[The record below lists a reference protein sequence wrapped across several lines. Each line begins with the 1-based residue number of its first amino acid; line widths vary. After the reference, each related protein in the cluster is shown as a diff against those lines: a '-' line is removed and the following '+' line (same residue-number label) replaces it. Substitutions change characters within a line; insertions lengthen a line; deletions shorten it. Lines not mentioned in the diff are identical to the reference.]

1 MSDREDA
8 NFDGEEQVARGN
20 GQENVLETVD
30 TGTEEKRKRTFT
42 EKGYRYQLDVK
53 MSNLKSKRS
62 DLIKVTRST
71 LLQRGQSVDVNVF
84 KHQLRKAQ
92 VLYAEFQDVVDEG
105 KVFENPDENFEEIR
119 RIVERTDRE
128 WLNFESDIRAEIEH
142 LEFIEQ
148 QKIETGSV
156 ISTRSSHSSRKG
168 RARSITSKLD
178 PIGSVKGERLQL
190 QKEEAALKVKLAF
203 AEEEKR
209 LKMENKRAEL
219 MNLEQ
224 QETLEELGI
233 KSERAQNQAR
243 LNVCKLAEKDEAI
256 ESEQDLG
263 SVPPIDKE
271 RDLDKFFRSLPSR
284 TNIDQTP
291 SHQYPIHSFSQVEN
305 FQPTAGPPGVDHATH
320 STLSPHVTPF
330 TPQSSILEKC
340 MDKLV
345 ETSNRLVAATMEQ
358 NLVNRQLAIAGQLPR
373 ISIPVF
379 HGDPLQYPSWNSSFC
394 ALIDSKFMDA
404 RTKLNF
410 LNQYVSGKPK
420 QVVEQYIL
428 IGTEDAY
435 QSARALLQERYGNC
449 NVVGSAFINKLDN
462 WPKISTRD
470 AEALRDLSDFLQKI
484 SVARET
490 TPSLAVLDFAK
501 ENVRILAKLP
511 PQIQSKWRGI
521 VQKYRVSKGDGS
533 YPPFLQFAAFVRE
546 CAERANIPE
555 LEELPKTKE
564 IINPEKI
571 LRVLESDFVES
582 SASKKPY
589 SIEDHRFLTI
599 LENGIVKKADGH
611 YEMPLPLKSDQ
622 ISLPFNRQLAF
633 KRWHQLLARFKRNPK
648 YLEDYRAFMRDVIAL
663 CAERVPADRLKVQ
676 DGKVNYV
683 PHTGVYHPKKPQ
695 QIRVV
700 FDCSAQFE
708 GVSLNDYLLQGPDQ
722 MNTLLGILC
731 RFRQESVAFM
741 TDIKSMFHQF
751 IVTEDH
757 RDLLRFLW
765 WEDGDPKKN
774 VVEYRMKVHLFG
786 ATSSPGCA
794 NFGLKRAADD
804 GENDFG
810 REAASF
816 KLDGFYVDDG
826 LKSVPTVE
834 KAVALIK
841 ASKGICAKA
850 GLKLHKIMSNSR
862 KVLERVPL
870 EERAHGVKE
879 LDLDVDPLPLER
891 ALGVMWCVEN
901 DSFKFRIELRDRPS
915 TRRGILSTVSS
926 IYDPSGLKGKQI
938 LQQMCKDKLDWDSPL
953 PESLR
958 PQWEKW
964 RQDILNLEQL
974 EIQRCFKPQDFGQI
988 QASELHH
995 FSDASV
1001 EGYGQ
1006 CSYLRVVN
1014 TSNQVHCSFV
1024 VGKARVVPLKQVTV
1038 PRLELTAAT
1047 ISVRVSEFLRQ
1058 ELSYKNVKEYFW
1070 TDSDIVLGY
1079 INNDAKRFHVF
1090 VANRVQQI
1098 RDLTE
1103 PSSWLH
1109 VDTEVNPADH
1119 ASRGLTA
1126 SQLLQGS
1133 SWLTGPEFLWESGPF
1148 QPKKTR
1154 GHPIDKNDPEVKK
1167 AHVFKTHAGGAITQS
1182 FLLFRSDRLHH
1193 ISSWQR
1199 VLKAVAFCLRLKTKL
1214 LSRELKSSSHR
1225 QTSAT
1230 NDKPLLKA
1238 AVTVAELQTA
1248 EKEVLKIVQREQ
1260 FHEEIQVL
1268 EILKLVGEEPDRKTA
1283 RQRNVAI
1290 KRSSCLYRLDP
1301 FLDEDGL
1308 IRVGGR
1314 IKRAKL
1320 PFGTKHPVV
1329 LPRKSHITALLIR
1342 FCHVKVNHM
1351 GRGITHNELRQRGYW
1366 VVGGSSA
1373 VSNCISR
1380 CVTCRKLRGCL
1391 QFQKMADL
1399 PLDRVEPSLPFS
1411 YCTVDFFGPFLIKE
1425 KRSKVKRYGVIFTCM
1440 ASRSVHLEMANS
1452 LDTSSFINALC
1463 RFLNRRGPIRELR
1476 CDQGTNFVG
1485 ARNELKAALKE
1496 LDQERL
1502 GEYLVENGCDWIPFE
1517 TNTPHSS
1524 HMGGVWERLIRTIR
1538 SALETLLLNAG
1549 TQFKRRSLQNV
1560 LDGSRMHCEL
1570 QTPHYQLPE

>member
-1 MSDREDA
+1 MPYDPKVEVSLLIGNNCPSVVRPREVLVGGEDDPYDQRSLLGWGIIVKVCKSTSDRAKNEGVCNKA
-8 NFDGEEQVARGN
+8 LVS
-20 GQENVLETVD
+20 ETY
-30 TGTEEKRKRTFT
+30 EHFA
-42 EKGYRYQLDVK
+42 L
-53 MSNLKSKRS
+53 
-62 DLIKVTRST
+62 ST
-71 LLQRGQSVDVNVF
+71 
-84 KHQLRKAQ
+84 KA
-92 VLYAEFQDVVDEG
+92 
-105 KVFENPDENFEEIR
+105 
-119 RIVERTDRE
+119 
-128 WLNFESDIRAEIEH
+128 
-142 LEFIEQ
+142 
-148 QKIETGSV
+148 
-156 ISTRSSHSSRKG
+156 
-168 RARSITSKLD
+168 
-178 PIGSVKGERLQL
+178 
-190 QKEEAALKVKLAF
+190 
-203 AEEEKR
+203 
-209 LKMENKRAEL
+209 
-219 MNLEQ
+219 
-224 QETLEELGI
+224 
-233 KSERAQNQAR
+233 
-243 LNVCKLAEKDEAI
+243 
-256 ESEQDLG
+256 
-263 SVPPIDKE
+263 
-271 RDLDKFFRSLPSR
+271 
-284 TNIDQTP
+284 
-291 SHQYPIHSFSQVEN
+291 
-305 FQPTAGPPGVDHATH
+305 
-320 STLSPHVTPF
+320 
-330 TPQSSILEKC
+330 
-340 MDKLV
+340 
-345 ETSNRLVAATMEQ
+345 
-358 NLVNRQLAIAGQLPR
+358 
-373 ISIPVF
+373 
-379 HGDPLQYPSWNSSFC
+379 
-394 ALIDSKFMDA
+394 
-404 RTKLNF
+404 
-410 LNQYVSGKPK
+410 
-420 QVVEQYIL
+420 
-428 IGTEDAY
+428 
-435 QSARALLQERYGNC
+435 
-449 NVVGSAFINKLDN
+449 
-462 WPKISTRD
+462 
-470 AEALRDLSDFLQKI
+470 
-484 SVARET
+484 
-490 TPSLAVLDFAK
+490 
-501 ENVRILAKLP
+501 
-511 PQIQSKWRGI
+511 
-521 VQKYRVSKGDGS
+521 
-533 YPPFLQFAAFVRE
+533 
-546 CAERANIPE
+546 
-555 LEELPKTKE
+555 KE

-571 LRVLESDFVES
+571 LRVLESDFVER

-599 LENGIVKKADGH
+599 LENGIVKRADGH

-648 YLEDYRAFMRDVIAL
+648 YLEDYRAFMRDVVAL

-683 PHTGVYHPKKPQ
+683 PHTRVYHPKRPQ

-751 IVTEDH
+751 IGTEDH

-816 KLDGFYVDDG
+816 IRDDFYVDDG

-862 KVLERVPL
+862 KVLERAPL

-926 IYDPSGLKGKQI
+926 IYDPSGYVAPVTLKGKQI

-974 EIQRCFKPQDFGQI
+974 EIQRCFKPQDFGEI

-1126 SQLLQGS
+1126 SKLLQGS
-1133 SWLTGPEFLWESGPF
+1133 SWLTGPEFFWESKPF
-1148 QPKKTR
+1148 QQPKKTR

-1182 FLLFRSDRLHH
+1182 FRLFRSDRLHH
-1193 ISSWQR
+1193 ISSWQ
-1199 VLKAVAFCLRLKTKL
+1199 AFCLRLKTKL

-1260 FHEEIQVL
+1260 FHEEIHVL
-1268 EILKLVGEEPDRKTA
+1268 EILKLVGEAPDRKTA

-1308 IRVGGR
+1308 IRVR
-1314 IKRAKL
+1314 RW
-1320 PFGTKHPVV
+1320 
-1329 LPRKSHITALLIR
+1329 SHQTS
-1342 FCHVKVNHM
+1342 
-1351 GRGITHNELRQRGYW
+1351 Q
-1366 VVGGSSA
+1366 
-1373 VSNCISR
+1373 
-1380 CVTCRKLRGCL
+1380 
-1391 QFQKMADL
+1391 
-1399 PLDRVEPSLPFS
+1399 PS
-1411 YCTVDFFGPFLIKE
+1411 
-1425 KRSKVKRYGVIFTCM
+1425 
-1440 ASRSVHLEMANS
+1440 
-1452 LDTSSFINALC
+1452 
-1463 RFLNRRGPIRELR
+1463 
-1476 CDQGTNFVG
+1476 
-1485 ARNELKAALKE
+1485 
-1496 LDQERL
+1496 
-1502 GEYLVENGCDWIPFE
+1502 
-1517 TNTPHSS
+1517 
-1524 HMGGVWERLIRTIR
+1524 VW
-1538 SALETLLLNAG
+1538 N
-1549 TQFKRRSLQNV
+1549 
-1560 LDGSRMHCEL
+1560 
-1570 QTPHYQLPE
+1570 